1 MITGI
6 HHVGYV
12 VPDLEKAA
20 TFFEGTLGVKRD
32 KKVAAPAMGL
42 EIIAFRLNEQGT
54 GIELMKP
61 TTDTGPFAEFLKANP
76 NGGLHHVAYAT
87 SKPLNEAVA
96 DMKACGLQLA
106 ALTAD
111 GPIDAPPGWRIVNID
126 PSNTQG
132 LLTQFGER

>member
-12 VPDLEKAA
+12 VPDLDKAA
-20 TFFEGTLGVKRD
+20 AFFEGTLGVKAD
-32 KKVAAPAMGL
+32 KRVAAPAMGL
-42 EIIAFRLNEQGT
+42 EIVAFRLNDQGT

-61 TTDTGPFAEFLKANP
+61 TTESGPFAEFLKANP
-76 NGGLHHVAYAT
+76 SGGLHHVAYAVA
-87 SKPLNEAVA
+87 KPLTEAVE
-96 DMKACGLQLA
+96 DVKACGLQLA
-106 ALTAD
+106 AMTAN

-132 LLTQFGER
+132 LLTQLGEQ

>member
-6 HHVGYV
+6 HHIGYV

-20 TFFEGTLGVKRD
+20 AFFEGTLGVKRD

-54 GIELMKP
+54 GVELMKP
-61 TTDTGPFAEFLKANP
+61 TTDSGPFADFLKANP
-76 NGGLHHVAYAT
+76 NGALHHVAYAT
-87 SKPLNEAVA
+87 SKPRNDAVTEIQS
-96 DMKACGLQLA
+96 CGLKLA
-106 ALTAD
+106 ATTAN

-126 PSNTQG
+126 PANTQG
-132 LLTQFGER
+132 LLTQFGEQ